1 VDPDGTWLT
10 IADVARRSGLSV
22 EQLRTW
28 ENRHGFPR
36 PERLPNGHRRY
47 RAADVAAI
55 DRVVRDREAG
65 LSLEAA
71 IGRLSLPA
79 AGPSGSVFAEMRRD
93 RPDLAVHRISRRTM
107 LAISR
112 AIEDEAAAA
121 GGRPLLAAGFQTERR
136 YRQAEH
142 RWRELARTSAVT
154 LVFADFAAG
163 GPGPGPP
170 GPCEIA
176 LPPDSVLRREWF
188 VACDGGGCA
197 AALAGWELPPAGGP
211 AGRWFEA
218 AWTAEPATVVQISA
232 IALRLARTYAPA
244 LDLPEP
250 DPAPQAVDPRAALRQ
265 TTVLANRIV
274 SYLDR
279 QGHTPGPWTASS
291 T

>member
-1 VDPDGTWLT
+1 VDPDGAWLT

-22 EQLRTW
+22 EQLRSW
-28 ENRHGFPR
+28 ESRHGFPR

-55 DRVVRDREAG
+55 GRVVADRQAG
-65 LSLEAA
+65 LSLESA
-71 IGRLSLPA
+71 ILRASVPA
-79 AGPSGSVFAEMRRD
+79 AGPSGSVFAALRHD
-93 RPDLAVHRISRRTM
+93 RPDLAVHRLSRRAM

-121 GGRPLLAAGFQTERR
+121 GGRPVLAAGFQTERC

-154 LVFADFAAG
+154 LVFAEFGARAG
-163 GPGPGPP
+163 GRGPGPP
-170 GPCEIA
+170 GPYEIG
-176 LPPDSVLRREWF
+176 LPPDAVLRREWF
-188 VACDGGGCA
+188 VACDGDGCA
-197 AALAGWELPPAGGP
+197 GALAGWDVPAAGGP

-218 AWTAEPATVVQISA
+218 TWTAEPATVAQISA

-250 DPAPQAVDPRAALRQ
+250 DPAPRPGDPQAALRQ
-265 TTVLANRIV
+265 TTALANRIV
-274 SYLDR
+274 RYLDR
-279 QGHTPGPWTASS
+279 QTPDPWTVSS